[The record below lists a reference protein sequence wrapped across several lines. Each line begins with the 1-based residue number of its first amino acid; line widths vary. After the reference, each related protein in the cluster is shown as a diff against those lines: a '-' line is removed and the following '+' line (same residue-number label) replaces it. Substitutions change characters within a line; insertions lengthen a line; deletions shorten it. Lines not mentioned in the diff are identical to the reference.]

1 MLAKKYRSSIVSINN
16 PFTGI
21 YTLEFKSLG
30 SKYKYLPGQFLHI
43 ALDED
48 YDGSSQ
54 WPDSRCFSM
63 QSNPNDETIKI
74 TYAVKGEFTHQMEQ
88 QLKVGSEVWLKLPY
102 GDLFTQPHNK
112 TNTVFIAGGT
122 GITPFLSLFTHESFS
137 EYTNPHIYLGF
148 RSKDYNIYQAEL
160 ERMQTIRTIRLN
172 SCNSVECNSSREQSD
187 SGFVTIRLFYQDT
200 DGIINIQQIFDENGI
215 DSDYFISG
223 PPIMIQTFKLALIEK
238 GVKLAQIKTDDWE

>member
-1 MLAKKYRSSIVSINN
+1 MLQKKYKSTVVSINN

-63 QSNPNDETIKI
+63 QSNPGEETIRI
-74 TYAVKGEFTHQMEQ
+74 TYAVKGEFTRQMEE
-88 QLKVGSEVWLKLPY
+88 QLSVGSEVWLKLPY
-102 GDLFTQPHNK
+102 GDLFTQTHSN

-122 GITPFLSLFTHESFS
+122 GITPFLSLFTHESFN
-137 EYTNPHIYLGF
+137 EYINPKIYLGF
-148 RSKDYNIYQAEL
+148 RTKDHHIYHDEL
-160 ERMQTIRTIRLN
+160 NRMNQIRVIRNN
-172 SCNSVECNSSREQSD
+172 SCNSNS
-187 SGFVTIRLFYQDT
+187 FVQLYHEDT
-200 DGIINIQQIFDENGI
+200 DGVININQIFMDNGI
-215 DSDYFISG
+215 HSNYFISG
-223 PPIMIQTFKLALIEK
+223 PPLMIKLFKNALIEN
-238 GVKLAQIKTDDWE
+238 GVQSGNILTDDWE